1 MSEEENNIASLE
13 LKDGKMPAVKRLFA
27 AVAWKEQYAE
37 ALRGYQQA
45 VEEIKSN
52 DRVEATRLDTRRR
65 RLHHRRLEDKK

>member
-37 ALRGYQQA
+37 AKYRKPTST
-45 VEEIKSN
+45 IF
-52 DRVEATRLDTRRR
+52 
-65 RLHHRRLEDKK
+65 